1 MNKRTCIKYLL
12 SKSIQPT
19 VDMKEFAMRREI
31 EMKEIHLLNQVNLQ
45 YKVLQKEVHSLSI
58 VPKVDNLT

>member
-19 VDMKEFAMRREI
+19 IDTKEFAMRREI
-31 EMKEIHLLNQVNLQ
+31 EMKEMQSFESGKFAIQSAPKRRTFLIHFPQN
-45 YKVLQKEVHSLSI
+45 
-58 VPKVDNLT
+58 